1 MNPLAKAFEDHSL
14 HVTKWEKKKSI
25 SEYLKKKKKVICVIY
40 LSDFLFI
47 YL

>member
-1 MNPLAKAFEDHSL
+1 MNPLAKGFEDHSL
-14 HVTKWEKKKSI
+14 HVTKWKKKKTI
-25 SEYLKKKKKVICVIY
+25 SEYLKKKKKKRNLCH